1 MFTRVSLFFIFLFD
15 FWARKLIVS
24 LFCSA
29 DDGTNCGLNAESPN
43 AKCSGEAPS
52 YYRFEDIELY
62 ADNTQP
68 AKFFS
73 STYGRNPAVYNTRR
87 SDGYW
92 AYGFSDYGGNGGV
105 ILQLGRNDGRKGSHV
120 RRGIGNYGTCDGTF
134 VVFCPS
140 GNLSSNVVVLLFIF
154 FCSFLL
160 FRPRRV
166 QCNGLV

>member
-1 MFTRVSLFFIFLFD
+1 MGSKTNSFSL
-15 FWARKLIVS
+15 
-24 LFCSA
+24 SA

-62 ADNTQP
+62 ADNTKT

-87 SDGYW
+87 SDGHW
-92 AYGFSDYGGNGGV
+92 AYGFSMWGNNGDV
-105 ILQLGRNDGRKGSHV
+105 ILQLKHADHRKGSHA
-120 RRGIGNYGTCDGTF
+120 RAGLPHYGTCDGMF

>member
-1 MFTRVSLFFIFLFD
+1 LGSKTNSFSL
-15 FWARKLIVS
+15 
-24 LFCSA
+24 SA

-62 ADNTQP
+62 ADNTKT

-87 SDGYW
+87 SDGNW
-92 AYGFSDYGGNGGV
+92 AYGFSMWGNNGDV
-105 ILQLGRNDGRKGSHV
+105 ILQLKHADHRKGSHA
-120 RRGIGNYGTCDGTF
+120 RAGLPHYGTCDGMF

>member
-1 MFTRVSLFFIFLFD
+1 MGSKTNSFSL
-15 FWARKLIVS
+15 
-24 LFCSA
+24 SA

-62 ADNTQP
+62 ADNTKP

-73 STYGRNPAVYNTRR
+73 STYGRNPAVYSTRR
-87 SDGYW
+87 VGGWSF
-92 AYGFSDYGGNGGV
+92 GFSDYEGNGGV
-105 ILQLGRNDGRKGSHV
+105 ILQLKHADHRKGSHA
-120 RRGIGNYGTCDGTF
+120 RAGLPHYGTCDGTF

>member
-1 MFTRVSLFFIFLFD
+1 MGSKTNSFSL
-15 FWARKLIVS
+15 
-24 LFCSA
+24 SA

-62 ADNTQP
+62 ADNTKP

-73 STYGRNPAVYNTRR
+73 STYGRNPAVYSTRR
-87 SDGYW
+87 VGGWSF
-92 AYGFSDYGGNGGV
+92 GFSDYEGNGGV
-105 ILQLGRNDGRKGSHV
+105 ILQLKHADHRKGSHI
-120 RRGIGNYGTCDGTF
+120 RRGLPHYGTCDGTF

>member
-1 MFTRVSLFFIFLFD
+1 LGSKTNSFSL
-15 FWARKLIVS
+15 
-24 LFCSA
+24 SA

-62 ADNTQP
+62 ADNTKP

-73 STYGRNPAVYNTRR
+73 STYGRNPAVYSTRR
-87 SDGYW
+87 VGGWSF
-92 AYGFSDYGGNGGV
+92 GFSDYEGNGGV
-105 ILQLGRNDGRKGSHV
+105 ILQLKHADHRKGSHI
-120 RRGIGNYGTCDGTF
+120 RRGLPHYGTCDGTF